1 MDKMSEQIQL
11 PESVVETREA
21 FYKDKNTDP
30 PIDLNKPSEEVTKPK
45 QKAPEEKPDT
55 RKTIEQV
62 TETQAIV
69 QKEMPQFD
77 WLKKRFDKNDTQS
90 VQEQEQLQIF
100 ADILRKNPAAIA
112 RLEEFWI
119 GFTFQ
124 REGVG
129 KRLSTL
135 TVEDLTILNKAL
147 DERFSAKTIIDKT
160 TGEFLGKPTWVDQ
173 MLNYKVIAKKLEGFN
188 QEEFMKVAVP
198 VVDKFNQQKPT
209 TMNIIVPTSTLEYG
223 RLTIDKADTLQKLMN
238 PSIEKQHGGKFGF
251 LDSNDPNLI
260 KHNKL
265 LQEHAVNIIEYSG
278 GLYPTG
284 AKVSEKKR
292 IKKAYDDSLA
302 TIKKLDGVKF
312 PFKQGK
318 EGKSTM
324 ISAQEF
330 AEQIANVAKEDYIS
344 IKKGYI
350 QSNYEAIGKYM
361 RSLKVPLG
369 GYKRTTNIV
378 EKDHPEYGTQQLE
391 KIFLRK
397 SGIIDEKLVHLAFKK
412 FDSLDRPDRSVF
424 NELFSINDLNFIMY
438 HMHNKDRLAFRFK
451 NTDLDKP
458 IKNTALRKQ
467 IMKATSNFIGSEQYA
482 KTIVGDVQRGYWHR
496 MGHFDI
502 EANIPKIKEFQEK
515 RIQDDI
521 KLLKEPGGLE
531 SNTIPLEI
539 RMALKYGEMTPTEAI
554 LAYKEI
560 QQAKFD
566 RQIEFTATDGATASE
581 RMVIDMLTRPSNRG
595 FIGEY
600 TAGMFKARSEEFL
613 PFYRKDMDVLKRYK
627 QKLVKAHLTNLAG
640 LRTELLLRRFEKVN
654 KKEEFADNWAKY
666 MRDAFTNM
674 MGMSNYKALNIHGI
688 EAKDKRLYQRYI
700 KNNFK
705 LDGLRLNVADREK
718 VIDFSAAIRVTGYEK
733 KAILIRNNNDVSK
746 AKAEVASLQRSRANE
761 LVNNVNTTGK
771 YNSLYHFTSD
781 EKAVKF
787 FDGINKMFGGKLFGK
802 LPTNESEKRHATL
815 QRIRGLSDLEGKFEL
830 LSLLSHPKT
839 AITNLY
845 GGTMNTISDTG
856 WSSFRKANST
866 EYVLKMLEGAEYKFI
881 NEKTGEVEQ
890 RRFETR
896 KDIDNWLESLGVYDQ
911 MFLDMVS
918 MDRNFGRKGFREFFS
933 EYLRRMNRDYRR
945 GEIETKEMHER
956 RSKANTMEVIRD
968 LKLEIPITEIGAL
981 PMKWS
986 ERKLRGT
993 AFLANYINM
1002 KENVL
1007 GDIQGQVAYDS
1018 PVLVNYALKGIEA
1031 SQFMYQATFRPN
1043 FANTSLGRVLTRFQP
1058 YAWNSIGRRMRLFKE
1073 ARQVEW
1079 NREVLASKKF
1089 QRQFTFD
1096 LMALAMA
1103 NIFVASIFEYA
1114 LSPPMNWLQD
1124 TTALLFGDKKER
1136 ERAFFSS
1143 YPHPVLA
1150 PLQIVTPPIGR
1161 FVLSPITAILNG
1173 DFEQFRDYTA
1183 YSYLPYGRLL
1193 RDGLRTYNSPAMAV
1207 DFMTGL
1213 PLRQFHTL
1221 RREQVESQKEPEL
1234 DVADYSTFED

>member
-1 MDKMSEQIQL
+1 
-11 PESVVETREA
+11 
-21 FYKDKNTDP
+21 
-30 PIDLNKPSEEVTKPK
+30 
-45 QKAPEEKPDT
+45 
-55 RKTIEQV
+55 
-62 TETQAIV
+62 
-69 QKEMPQFD
+69 
-77 WLKKRFDKNDTQS
+77 
-90 VQEQEQLQIF
+90 
-100 ADILRKNPAAIA
+100 
-112 RLEEFWI
+112 
-119 GFTFQ
+119 
-124 REGVG
+124 
-129 KRLSTL
+129 
-135 TVEDLTILNKAL
+135 
-147 DERFSAKTIIDKT
+147 
-160 TGEFLGKPTWVDQ
+160 
-173 MLNYKVIAKKLEGFN
+173 
-188 QEEFMKVAVP
+188 
-198 VVDKFNQQKPT
+198 
-209 TMNIIVPTSTLEYG
+209 
-223 RLTIDKADTLQKLMN
+223 
-238 PSIEKQHGGKFGF
+238 
-251 LDSNDPNLI
+251 
-260 KHNKL
+260 
-265 LQEHAVNIIEYSG
+265 
-278 GLYPTG
+278 
-284 AKVSEKKR
+284 
-292 IKKAYDDSLA
+292 
-302 TIKKLDGVKF
+302 
-312 PFKQGK
+312 
-318 EGKSTM
+318 
-324 ISAQEF
+324 
-330 AEQIANVAKEDYIS
+330 
-344 IKKGYI
+344 
-350 QSNYEAIGKYM
+350 
-361 RSLKVPLG
+361 
-369 GYKRTTNIV
+369 
-378 EKDHPEYGTQQLE
+378 
-391 KIFLRK
+391 
-397 SGIIDEKLVHLAFKK
+397 
-412 FDSLDRPDRSVF
+412 
-424 NELFSINDLNFIMY
+424 
-438 HMHNKDRLAFRFK
+438 
-451 NTDLDKP
+451 
-458 IKNTALRKQ
+458 
-467 IMKATSNFIGSEQYA
+467 
-482 KTIVGDVQRGYWHR
+482 
-496 MGHFDI
+496 
-502 EANIPKIKEFQEK
+502 
-515 RIQDDI
+515 
-521 KLLKEPGGLE
+521 
-531 SNTIPLEI
+531 
-539 RMALKYGEMTPTEAI
+539 
-554 LAYKEI
+554 
-560 QQAKFD
+560 
-566 RQIEFTATDGATASE
+566 
-581 RMVIDMLTRPSNRG
+581 
-595 FIGEY
+595 
-600 TAGMFKARSEEFL
+600 
-613 PFYRKDMDVLKRYK
+613 
-627 QKLVKAHLTNLAG
+627 
-640 LRTELLLRRFEKVN
+640 
-654 KKEEFADNWAKY
+654 